1 MNITTS
7 KIIFFPW
14 KKVFWISVFGYRAI
28 VLYKEHIMHCI
39 GGLVTHRIANYH
51 FNFDDAS
58 PVLHVCFQRMKTN
71 NKDDVDD
78 ADEGDDD
85 NDIMMARTMKQL
97 PSCWGLLL
105 LSCTLTHLA
114 SWLAVSGPDYQDHL
128 FLRKYWLNISFM
140 NIENNLSGWS
150 ISRKLTG
157 GVRIWLSGSSTDL
170 YQRTHFLGGTRVLRI
185 LTFISF
191 LKCKKIL

>member
-1 MNITTS
+1 
-7 KIIFFPW
+7 
-14 KKVFWISVFGYRAI
+14 
-28 VLYKEHIMHCI
+28 MHCI
-39 GGLVTHRIANYH
+39 GGLVTHWIANYH

-71 NKDDVDD
+71 NEDDDD
-78 ADEGDDD
+78 EDEADEGDDD
-85 NDIMMARTMKQL
+85 NDIMMARTMKHL

-105 LSCTLTHLA
+105 LSCALTHLA

-128 FLRKYWLNISFM
+128 FLRKYWLDISFM

>member
-1 MNITTS
+1 MEKGFLDFS
-7 KIIFFPW
+7 
-14 KKVFWISVFGYRAI
+14 FWIQGYRTVQRAHYA
-28 VLYKEHIMHCI
+28 LYWGFSHTLHW
-39 GGLVTHRIANYH
+39 IANYH

-85 NDIMMARTMKQL
+85 NDIMMTRTMKHL

-105 LSCTLTHLA
+105 LSCALTHLA

-128 FLRKYWLNISFM
+128 FLRKYWLNKSFM

-170 YQRTHFLGGTRVLRI
+170 YQRSHFLWGARVLWNPNFY
-185 LTFISF
+185 FIF
-191 LKCKKIL
+191 EK